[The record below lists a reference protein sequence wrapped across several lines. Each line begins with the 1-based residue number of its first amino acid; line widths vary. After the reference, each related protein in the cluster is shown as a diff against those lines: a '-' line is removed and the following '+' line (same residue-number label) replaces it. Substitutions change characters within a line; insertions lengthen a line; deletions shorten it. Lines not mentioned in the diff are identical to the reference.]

1 MGQGF
6 SQVEGCKP
14 ATYGEL
20 LQMYQ
25 KRQFRK
31 AMRKRGVEVGQ
42 APPPNAEGKMVTER
56 GHPGLTLLVHTLCT
70 LSNSPASLHTVSD
83 GALPLAKQLIP
94 LLASLSPLVLS
105 LPLGATQK
113 KTVPS
118 DCREPCRDFDVVTL
132 PFWGSLPKL

>member
-14 ATYGEL
+14 AMYGEL

-25 KRQFRK
+25 KRQIRK

-83 GALPLAKQLIP
+83 GALPPGQAAYAP
-94 LLASLSPLVLS
+94 VSFPVT
-105 LPLGATQK
+105 LGAVSAPRSYTEE
-113 KTVPS
+113 
-118 DCREPCRDFDVVTL
+118 DCAL
-132 PFWGSLPKL
+132 